1 MRSSLALLTCLSLSA
16 CPARKAPDAVTPS
29 PTPAASAT
37 PTASPAAT
45 PVASPPPIAVIE
57 KTEPKPDAAE
67 FIGAWTTTDEQG
79 QLFDVLIFPNGQAV
93 TTWTKGKHGARGELG
108 FWRTENNRILIFL
121 EDGWTDSLE
130 KTADGVLHH
139 GYPPGSPL
147 NKPPAT
153 TEPAK
158 RLAHDMED
166 VVGVWRLNKEPD
178 SGYQYLAL
186 QSSGRAFSSVNGG
199 TEGTWKHK
207 GKTIEC
213 TWPDGWIDILEA
225 TPEGFQKRSFIG
237 SSQDQPAD
245 VSPASRLGEQPFA
258 IEP

>member
-1 MRSSLALLTCLSLSA
+1 MRCSPALLLCLFLSA
-16 CPARKAPDAVTPS
+16 CPARKAPDNAQPS
-29 PTPAASAT
+29 PTPAPVST
-37 PTASPAAT
+37 PA
-45 PVASPPPIAVIE
+45 VSPPPSPPPLAISENADS
-57 KTEPKPDAAE
+57 KPEATE

-108 FWRTENNRILIFL
+108 FWRMENTRLLIFL

-130 KTADGVLHH
+130 KTPDGIVHH
-139 GYPPGSPL
+139 GYPPGSSL
-147 NKPPAT
+147 DKPPAT

-158 RLAHDMED
+158 RLSHNVED
-166 VVGVWRLNKEPD
+166 IVGIWRLNKEPD

-199 TEGTWKHK
+199 TEGTWSQK
-207 GKTIEC
+207 GKTVEC
-213 TWPDGWIDILEA
+213 TWPDGWIDTLEA

-237 SSQDQPAD
+237 ASQDPPAD
-245 VSPASRLGEQPFA
+245 VSPAVRLGEQPFA

>member
-1 MRSSLALLTCLSLSA
+1 MRSSLALLACLSLTA
-16 CPARKAPDAVTPS
+16 CPARKAPDAATPS
-29 PTPAASAT
+29 PSPS
-37 PTASPAAT
+37 ASPSPKVS

-57 KTEPKPDAAE
+57 NPGTKPDVAE
-67 FIGAWTTTDEQG
+67 FIGAWATTDEQG
-79 QLFDVLIFPNGQAV
+79 QLFDVLIFPDGQAV

-108 FWRTENNRILIFL
+108 FWRTEDNRILIFL

-139 GYPPGSPL
+139 GYPPGSSL
-147 NKPPAT
+147 DKPPAT

-158 RLAHDMED
+158 KLASNLAD

-199 TEGTWKHK
+199 TEGTWKQK
-207 GKTIEC
+207 GKTVEC
-213 TWPDGWIDILEA
+213 SWPDGWIDILES

-237 SSQDQPAD
+237 ANQDPPAD
-245 VSPASRLGEQPFA
+245 VSPAARLGEQPFA